1 MRRQIPILMA
11 VLTLATARATSLF
24 TDAIPANSNGAPLAW
39 LDRETT
45 AATTLTLSR
54 TPDGDDTI
62 AVIPPGGRVDVLFVD
77 EAGNCLVKTP
87 FGITGWA
94 QARAGADS
102 GETFPA
108 LALRHDDRLAT
119 DLYYLPELG
128 KPLDNHYYYTEAEP
142 DTPAPGL
149 PPENTA
155 DETGPVSEIF
165 DRLLE
170 TALAPGGTRYNIDC
184 TVSLS
189 GQHYCLLLPTA
200 DKIRRSGVAG
210 LFGQAFYLPGNGHVY
225 SDVDDSSSR
234 YYRAR
239 QKWSVQD
246 GAMLETEQPYH
257 YLGLASSYRG
267 QYDPEHGSHDKQIP
281 LHLTDRAGGNKTVA
295 EIAPGAKVTLLLAD
309 PHQPCART
317 AQNGNTCADLWLLLQ
332 TTDGTTGWVK
342 INYSKKT
349 PDLEGLHGFANNP

>member
-1 MRRQIPILMA
+1 MRGARSPTSAADGVGEYSIEIDPRTVSPDDLRFLRELGFNRVSFGVQDFDPA
-11 VLTLATARATSLF
+11 VQQAVNRIQSF
-24 TDAIPANSNGAPLAW
+24 EHV
-39 LDRETT
+39 R
-45 AATTLTLSR
+45 
-54 TPDGDDTI
+54 DTI
-62 AVIPPGGRVDVLFVD
+62 A
-77 EAGNCLVKTP
+77 A
-87 FGITGWA
+87 
-94 QARAGADS
+94 ARAAGYHSISADLIY
-102 GETFPA
+102 GLPLQTVRTFSRTLEQIRE
-108 LALRHDDRLAT
+108 LAPDRLAVFNYAHMPHIFGAQKQINAADLPDAPTKLHLLQATIEQLT
-119 DLYYLPELG
+119 DGGYEFIG
-128 KPLDNHYYYTEAEP
+128 LDHFA
-142 DTPAPGL
+142 
-149 PPENTA
+149 
-155 DETGPVSEIF
+155 
-165 DRLLE
+165 
-170 TALAPGGTRYNIDC
+170 
-184 TVSLS
+184 
-189 GQHYCLLLPTA
+189 
-200 DKIRRSGVAG
+200 
-210 LFGQAFYLPGNGHVY
+210 LPGDSLVRHQRDGTLYRNFQGY
-225 SDVDDSSSR
+225 STFSDCELLGFGISAISMLDGCYSQHEKARSR

-317 AQNGNTCADLWLLLQ
+317 AQNGNACADLWLLLQ